1 VPQCATAYCSFA
13 RETYHLIDPTH
24 GIHPII
30 FPEQC
35 TFDQETHSHVS
46 CESQHHHAVT
56 EPADQTL
63 DPDSCK
69 FGLTCI
75 WVYMCAHAYGSIRV
89 LPIQATLCV
98 KSTRI
103 YFFLRVYGLHYN
115 MTSSRSVSR
124 DPTTGR
130 EDRRAISIA
139 DTPLQ
144 HAVTRCNTLQHTAT
158 RL

>member
-1 VPQCATAYCSFA
+1 MPQCATAYCSFA

-69 FGLTCI
+69 FGLSHTRPLSLI
-75 WVYMCAHAYGSIRV
+75 IAAPSFYDLYMHVYARSIHYFYVFYAH
-89 LPIQATLCV
+89 
-98 KSTRI
+98 
-103 YFFLRVYGLHYN
+103 VYGCICVHMHMGVYVCCLFKLPYA
-115 MTSSRSVSR
+115 SSPLGFISFYEYMGYI
-124 DPTTGR
+124 TT
-130 EDRRAISIA
+130 
-139 DTPLQ
+139 
-144 HAVTRCNTLQHTAT
+144 
-158 RL
+158 